1 MSLILFKVQNSAAQ
15 PIAGA
20 LLSAESPN
28 GAWQGLT
35 DAEGVF
41 RANLRAGHYDITIS
55 AAGYT
60 TRLLP
65 ADLDLPGT
73 ITIGLDPLTANL
85 SVRGRDFV
93 DRHGNVVKLNGV
105 DGFMD
110 YRLFLDGGE
119 EALEPFIEETLD
131 FGFNARRVFMQ
142 GSIKQN
148 TVMELNPREPG
159 YDKHVRP
166 YVECMNERGIMPI
179 LTVGV
184 DNQDILSP
192 IDHWVRIDELTQ
204 GTDRIISF
212 YNERDKNHGPENP
225 DLIPPASGLWSRGSL
240 TTNLAPIT
248 PTGPVLE
255 FHPVRNYTTAMRDA
269 IASPI
274 ELFEVQGYQ
283 GALLIDEPGRMGT
296 NPHDGR
302 FAEPRTVYEYAR
314 ALSDLCAGAVMHNYF
329 GQRGLLMDDLTRQCA
344 DGWCRGMRI

>member
-55 AAGYT
+55 AAGYA

-119 EALEPFIEETLD
+119 ERAGTVHRR
-131 FGFNARRVFMQ
+131 NARLRVQ
-142 GSIKQN
+142 CP
-148 TVMELNPREPG
+148 PRVHAGQHQAE
-159 YDKHVRP
+159 H
-166 YVECMNERGIMPI
+166 
-179 LTVGV
+179 
-184 DNQDILSP
+184 
-192 IDHWVRIDELTQ
+192 
-204 GTDRIISF
+204 
-212 YNERDKNHGPENP
+212 RDGAE
-225 DLIPPASGLWSRGSL
+225 S
-240 TTNLAPIT
+240 
-248 PTGPVLE
+248 TG
-255 FHPVRNYTTAMRDA
+255 A
-269 IASPI
+269 
-274 ELFEVQGYQ
+274 
-283 GALLIDEPGRMGT
+283 
-296 NPHDGR
+296 
-302 FAEPRTVYEYAR
+302 
-314 ALSDLCAGAVMHNYF
+314 
-329 GQRGLLMDDLTRQCA
+329 GLLTSMSARTWSA
-344 DGWCRGMRI
+344 